1 MAQKTVSLLQPI
13 GTPGQRV
20 NLNPLNVVTAPNGGF
35 CAGKNGLAVGA
46 FAWPDPADPNGRA
59 LLNSG
64 TGSPLGF
71 LHKTRTGVITTW
83 LARSVDGLLPGQEA
97 TLYNGGDFYAVVG
110 GTAPVTAQSRVYV
123 DPANGAVCAST
134 AANAVPTNFT
144 FTASAQVGGL
154 VSISG
159 YGTVAVQPNNA
170 ASPPQPN
177 VATPSAASQPATTEA
192 ASPSATQAD
201 TADTKAPSSTSKKS

>member
-35 CAGKNGLAVGA
+35 CAGKAGLAIGA
-46 FAWPDPADPNGRA
+46 FAWQNPADPSGRS

-123 DPANGAVCAST
+123 DPTNGAVCAST
-134 AANAVPTNFT
+134 TTNAVPTNFT
-144 FTASAQVGGL
+144 FTASAQVGAL

-170 ASPPQPN
+170 AFPPQPN
-177 VATPSAASQPATTEA
+177 GAPQNTASQPAMTEA
-192 ASPSATQAD
+192 ASST
-201 TADTKAPSSTSKKS
+201 TAQNDASDTKASSSTSKKS